1 MSPGSQTLST
11 RLVSTIREVPQAL
24 WDEKVARGH
33 PFKSSTFLSCLESSF
48 PERRFAYVLM
58 SRGEALV
65 GLAVITEEQL
75 DLSLLLPEAVG
86 RFASAVRRLRPGFLS
101 VGLAMVGTFETAQRH
116 WWFDEARLSA
126 SEFAEALLEACDQVC
141 TASSLLLVRDFTEG
155 DAEDTKLESCFLE
168 KGFKQVANHPLAVV
182 TLDGLSIDGHLQR
195 LKKKSRQNLRKKL
208 KEAEQLGLK
217 LERVRDFRPLID
229 ECYPLYLQVHEGASE
244 FKRNPFPK
252 AFFESLAERMG
263 EQSSFLTLRTRE
275 DRLIGFVLTGTSGTI
290 NNPFVIGLD
299 YALTRE
305 TPAYYC
311 LMWKELE
318 YAAERGCQVV
328 DLGLTS
334 YFVKQTVG
342 AELEGMTMAARIQST
357 WLRPVLQPLLPML
370 LSEKQPEER
379 RQFRVDVEGQ
389 PRPASSQEP

>member
-1 MSPGSQTLST
+1 MSSKGHALTT
-11 RLVSTIREVPQAL
+11 RVVSTIREVPREL

-33 PFKSSTFLSCLESSF
+33 PFKSSTFLACLEGSF
-48 PERRFAYVLM
+48 PERRFGYVLM
-58 SRGEALV
+58 SRGDTLV

-75 DLSLLLPEAVG
+75 DLSLLMSEAVG
-86 RFASAVRRLRPGFLS
+86 RFVTAVRRLMPGFLS
-101 VGLAMVGTFETAQRH
+101 LGLGMVGTFETAQRH
-116 WWFDEARLSA
+116 WWFDPDQLSA
-126 SEFAEALLEACDQVC
+126 SEFAEALMSACDQVC
-141 TASSLLLVRDFTEG
+141 SNSTLLLVRDFTEG
-155 DAEDTKLESCFLE
+155 DAEDMSLESCFLTR
-168 KGFKQVANHPLAVV
+168 GFKKVANHPMA
-182 TLDGLSIDGHLQR
+182 TISLDGLGIDEHLQR

-217 LERVRDFRPLID
+217 LERVRDFRPLLD

-252 AFFESLAERMG
+252 VFFEMLAERMQA
-263 EQSSFLTLRTRE
+263 ESSFLTLRTKE
-275 DRLIGFVLTGTSGTI
+275 GRLIGFVLTATSDTI
-290 NNPFVIGLD
+290 NNPFLIGLD
-299 YALTRE
+299 YAATRE

-311 LMWKELE
+311 LMWKEIE
-318 YAAERGCQVV
+318 YAVERGCRTV

-342 AELEGMTMAARIQST
+342 AELEGMTMAARLQSP
-357 WLRPVLQPLLPML
+357 WLRPVLQPLLPLL

-389 PRPASSQEP
+389 PQPSALRNR